1 LLSQPTSTWEQTEL
15 PHLPPH
21 FGVATILL
29 RNRIS
34 ATASPHEVALDLS
47 VEAAVKSVS
56 QLIERED

>member
-1 LLSQPTSTWEQTEL
+1 M

-21 FGVATILL
+21 FGVTTILL